1 MIKSSSVVAALAI
14 SVGTLIALPTTPAHA
29 KSLSCAK
36 AIELINIA
44 IDTTGGTMDEA
55 TATALSGRL
64 SGLAEMA
71 QGAERDAIA
80 AYAGALIDGEVADL
94 GPFTDELNRACA

>member
-1 MIKSSSVVAALAI
+1 MIKSSSVTAALAI
-14 SVGTLIALPTTPAHA
+14 AAGALIALPATPAHA
-29 KSLSCAK
+29 QSLNCAK

-64 SGLAEMA
+64 SGLAETA

-80 AYAGALIDGEVADL
+80 AYAGALIDDEVVDL
-94 GPFTDELNRACA
+94 TPFTDGLNRACA